1 MTTGKEHMKRYSKE
15 KVWTL
20 ERESIGMGECI
31 YIIKRAGIKFGL
43 SEDYTL
49 GSLMVAALNRD
60 EDR

>member
-1 MTTGKEHMKRYSKE
+1 MKRYSKE

-31 YIIKRAGIKFGL
+31 YIIKRAGLKFGL